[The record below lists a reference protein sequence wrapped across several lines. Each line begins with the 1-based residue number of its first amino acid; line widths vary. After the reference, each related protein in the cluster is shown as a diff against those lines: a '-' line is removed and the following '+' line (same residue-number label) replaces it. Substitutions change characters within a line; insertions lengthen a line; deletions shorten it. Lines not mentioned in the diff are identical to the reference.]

1 MNADKKK
8 NNVIDEYILLFPKET
23 QLLLNQIRKTIKEV
37 APNAEETMSY
47 GIPTFKLQ
55 GNLVHF
61 AAYKNHIGF
70 YPTPS
75 GIQAFKSELKMYTQS
90 KGAVQFPINEPMP
103 FELIKRIVIFRVK
116 ENLKKSITPTKN
128 TS

>member
-1 MNADKKK
+1 MNAVKK
-8 NNVIDEYILLFPKET
+8 NNVIDKYILLFPKET

-37 APNAEETMSY
+37 APNAEETISY

-75 GIQAFKSELKMYTQS
+75 GVQAFKSELTMYKQS
-90 KGAVQFPINEPMP
+90 KGAVQFPINKPIP
-103 FELIKRIVIFRVK
+103 FNLVKRIILFRVK
-116 ENLKKSITPTKN
+116 ENLKRNI
-128 TS
+128 